1 MVSKKDLLFLSM
13 DYEILEF
20 PKDKYYLLKYF
31 RKEIQQRF
39 LKYFFVFNDFK
50 NFVDHTGWY
59 CQNRWLKILHKKL
72 IDLESI
78 HKEAKSRMDLELLF
92 KIESGKYKF

>member
-1 MVSKKDLLFLSM
+1 ME
-13 DYEILEF
+13 YEVLEF

-39 LKYFFVFNDFK
+39 LKYFLVFNDFK